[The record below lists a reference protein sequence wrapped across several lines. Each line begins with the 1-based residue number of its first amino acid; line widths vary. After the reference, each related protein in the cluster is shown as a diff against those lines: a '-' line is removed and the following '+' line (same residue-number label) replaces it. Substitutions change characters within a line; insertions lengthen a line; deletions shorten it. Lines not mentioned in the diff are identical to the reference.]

1 MGCFKANWI
10 LSEGAEKCS
19 MSCVYLNRNPGLI
32 RTNIR
37 AWKEMKDFQT
47 HQICWRDF

>member
-1 MGCFKANWI
+1 MGCFRASWI

-37 AWKEMKDFQT
+37 AWKEMKDFKT